1 MCKAKYS
8 MDVLRIISELD
19 FDFSESEFDASDL
32 EMKNENMVPASAY
45 QSPANCGAEQI
56 CQGGIPAKDILV
68 LPLDLM
74 DRDSHEEK
82 VKCAIQHFG
91 NIHILINNAG
101 RSQRSLCV
109 DTSLDVYKAIMELN
123 FLGTISLTKHI
134 LPHFLEMKKGL
145 IVTIN
150 SVSGMAGVPLSSGY
164 SASKHA
170 LQGFFNS
177 LRTELA
183 DTPNIIISNVL
194 PGPVQSDIV
203 KNAFTEELGKRV
215 PVMTDQSHKMS
226 TQRCIHL
233 ILVAMAN
240 NLEEVWIADQPFLAV
255 QYLWQ
260 YAPTWAWWITSK
272 LGKRRVENFKR
283 GLVSFAWLI
292 SDMIIDSG
300 RFKRLPNCSG
310 RMEPTHTVAKPRT
323 RMTFAKELIQS
334 CRLNKDTFTLPED
347 VKSPSSKQ

>member
-1 MCKAKYS
+1 MWDKACSLSNSKRTAS
-8 MDVLRIISELD
+8 CRGCQADVPVLCPISRRCSGIRDEMSVNGSLQLITLQLKEQAPVEVQNGEDQKEIYLCAMLVAIMQERDRSTKTRTFLIELRNQCEKLIHIFKTPMSTAKAVPAKPLLNHMFED
-19 FDFSESEFDASDL
+19 FDE
-32 EMKNENMVPASAY
+32 
-45 QSPANCGAEQI
+45 EQ
-56 CQGGIPAKDILV
+56 
-68 LPLDLM
+68 
-74 DRDSHEEK
+74 EK
-82 VKCAIQHFG
+82 VHSKQTPGYIVFRRSQ
-91 NIHILINNAG
+91 

-283 GLVSFAWLI
+283 GLDADAAYFT
-292 SDMIIDSG
+292 
-300 RFKRLPNCSG
+300 K
-310 RMEPTHTVAKPRT
+310 AK
-323 RMTFAKELIQS
+323 
-334 CRLNKDTFTLPED
+334 
-347 VKSPSSKQ
+347 

>member
-1 MCKAKYS
+1 
-8 MDVLRIISELD
+8 MDVDLLSLVSFLLLFSFIFQLVRFSRADADFTILWTELLGKTPEKELRGKVVWITGASGGIGKEL
-19 FDFSESEFDASDL
+19 ACQL
-32 EMKNENMVPASAY
+32 AKVRALLILSARREHELY
-45 QSPANCGAEQI
+45 QVKQKCIE
-56 CQGGIPAKDILV
+56 QGGIPAKDILV

-74 DRDSHEEK
+74 DRDSHEAK

-101 RSQRSLCV
+101 RTQRSLCV

-134 LPHFLEMKKGL
+134 LPHFLEKKKGL

-164 SASKHA
+164 CASKHA

-203 KNAFTEELGKRV
+203 QNAFTEELGKRV
-215 PVMTDQSHKMS
+215 PVMTDQSYKMS
-226 TQRCIHL
+226 TQRCVRL

-260 YAPTWAWWITSK
+260 YTPTWARWITSK
-272 LGKRRVENFKR
+272 LGKRRVVNFKR
-283 GLVSFAWLI
+283 GLDADAAYFT
-292 SDMIIDSG
+292 
-300 RFKRLPNCSG
+300 K
-310 RMEPTHTVAKPRT
+310 AK
-323 RMTFAKELIQS
+323 
-334 CRLNKDTFTLPED
+334 
-347 VKSPSSKQ
+347 